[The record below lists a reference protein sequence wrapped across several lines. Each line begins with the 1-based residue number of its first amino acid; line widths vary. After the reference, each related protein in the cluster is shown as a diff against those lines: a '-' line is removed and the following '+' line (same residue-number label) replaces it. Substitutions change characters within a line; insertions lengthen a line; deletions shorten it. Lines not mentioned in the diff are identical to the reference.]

1 MGTRKPKPWMA
12 RQYRGR
18 TSTKTE
24 KLRDAVVGI
33 AGTGGI
39 GGALAA
45 RLVRMGV
52 RNLKLADPDSFDV
65 TNMNRQMGA
74 DLDHLGKTKLKLLLK

>member
-1 MGTRKPKPWMA
+1 MVRKH
-12 RQYRGR
+12 RRR
-18 TSTKTE
+18 TSTETE
-24 KLRDAVVGI
+24 KLRDAVIGI

-52 RNLKLADPDSFDV
+52 RNLKLAD
-65 TNMNRQMGA
+65 QI
-74 DLDHLGKTKLKLLLK
+74 HLMLQI